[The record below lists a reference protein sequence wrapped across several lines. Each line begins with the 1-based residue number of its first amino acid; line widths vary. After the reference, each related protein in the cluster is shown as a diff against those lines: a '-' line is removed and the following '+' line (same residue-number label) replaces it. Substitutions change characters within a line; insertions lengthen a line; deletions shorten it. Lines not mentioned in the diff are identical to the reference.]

1 MISSVAACKR
11 IHSIEVEQLQDSE
24 EVQHS
29 FLLIKG
35 RLQPKCAAAKQ
46 LKATLELCDESLEQ
60 LTQLSSAGEFKL
72 LFDLHV
78 QQDKEEKK
86 EEVPAV
92 TSRACRLQLRS
103 CSGSRLIRFTY
114 KPRSSH
120 YRVQPLYIVSQDEK
134 EEDASASRCSLID
147 LNLRLVQCI
156 YAHKLHAAGF
166 ANRTFTLNGPC
177 RRFCSQLTTE
187 ETLAKSEDELWQHFA
202 GEILACEQWGQQLHL
217 KFVAFVACTRYDGA
231 AVAASGDHSYANIR
245 RHLRGH
251 AALGGGG
258 LALFGSAH
266 FYAWPRTFTEIG
278 DCVRSA
284 ERVDV
289 ARLPDESNYR
299 RTYGGVYAS
308 TLGAVCHE
316 LGHCFDLG
324 HTLDGVMGHGFDY
337 LNRVLTVDQATE
349 HLPQRIVDQS
359 SSAAAA
365 AAAAAGAGAAA
376 TAAEPL
382 KQTQRKTAEEQ
393 NVEDSWECWD
403 DTGDGSDGQGDA
415 AANTGPGLV
424 DIALGNGDVSRLNA
438 RIAELEQHNG
448 QLNASLEELDA
459 QHEVA
464 MQDVLVRK
472 KQLQLQV
479 EELRQLQ
486 ADRMVE
492 HEMAIARQQK
502 QLEERSRAESSLA
515 AAREELQQQL
525 EQQALEL
532 KRGVLELAE
541 MQELLEKR
549 GADNN
554 ELIDRVRLAEAERE
568 KLLKELDELKLAKE
582 KKTSESSSNSSST
595 STKHSEDEFIVVRQA
610 DAASGCG
617 SGSGSDPDPDSDPT
631 PPSKEKL
638 RDRLVQLESRIAEL
652 SLANGQLQDAQL
664 EKELSA
670 SLLSDQL
677 AELESRLRISEA
689 EKEQLQLDVQFK
701 LQQLTMQNQVL
712 KLNAEAEQETHSHD
726 FEQQLDALRAD
737 NRRLRQELDASIAQA
752 KFRQAIAEE
761 KQEITDLD
769 DAEDDLEKLR
779 SLLQAQI
786 EDRLAT
792 AAPQHGLER
801 AYRVL
806 SERWQRLDAAEQRLG
821 ELQEQKRISEHEKK
835 TLEADISQYILQCDE
850 LMKNNELLLN
860 ELDKFKRNKLETIEE
875 HHEET
880 IVQLEGQLEEARQRL
895 EMAHE
900 AQQRL
905 QSQLDAVQNDR
916 KELKECQSRLA
927 QKDSLLE
934 EARQQ
939 VEELQSQLATLQD
952 QLQARD
958 DQLEQLQEQMQ
969 ARDEQLSTIQQLGE
983 RENEQIIDLE
993 RLKEQLQ
1000 AKDEQLAQLEQQATD
1015 LEQLKEQLSSLRLS
1029 ADQWKSQLQQSND
1042 SHAKEKGDLIQALQQ
1057 KHAENTQYYGEIQRL
1072 QPFEQQVGGLVRERE
1087 KLEEQLRRVQ
1097 ELREKSD
1104 MRVASLLAEQS
1115 SQAQASQ
1122 EALEQQASI
1131 QRDLE
1136 RLRAHLLEV
1145 EELHTQ
1151 ETVELQRELDES
1163 RTKQSVLQH
1172 EVSKSSTAYTS
1183 ASIRA
1188 NQQAETLQAQHAL
1201 LQQQRDD
1208 LLAKLGQCEDREMK
1222 QQAALTNLQCALEQ
1236 FQNDKE
1242 HDIEMA
1248 TQRIRREMQ
1257 AHVDRQ
1263 DQLQAEM
1270 EAMQQQLAEANQ
1282 GLRAAARLSDQ
1293 LEAGQQTIAVLRDEV
1308 ESLKEANDQL
1318 EQRLNSSESSQTDKI
1333 DKSLI
1338 KSLLIGYVVSGHAGD
1353 KQQVL
1358 RLISSVLDFTAQE
1371 SDKVGLNKQ
1380 QSSWLGA
1387 ILGGGPASG
1396 SSAPGRGNE
1405 NLVQAFVQFLEQESQ
1420 PETATQMRPNLLSM
1434 TGQVDAT
1441 TATTTT
1447 TTPPPPHP
1455 QTGQGQGHAASA
1467 ASAGQDHGSAP
1478 PPSPPATGPAH
1489 SLSMS
1494 SNEFAPSRNSSSIL
1508 KDILSD
1514 S

>member
-1 MISSVAACKR
+1 MSWLNNSLN
-11 IHSIEVEQLQDSE
+11 SIKGQLTNLAQEVLADTAGPGDEDYRGAETDTKTALELLAESQQQKEQLDQLCGDKDRE
-24 EVQHS
+24 
-29 FLLIKG
+29 I
-35 RLQPKCAAAKQ
+35 AALRKQ
-46 LKATLELCDESLEQ
+46 I
-60 LTQLSSAGEFKL
+60 TQLNS
-72 LFDLHV
+72 
-78 QQDKEEKK
+78 QQ
-86 EEVPAV
+86 
-92 TSRACRLQLRS
+92 
-103 CSGSRLIRFTY
+103 
-114 KPRSSH
+114 
-120 YRVQPLYIVSQDEK
+120 
-134 EEDASASRCSLID
+134 
-147 LNLRLVQCI
+147 
-156 YAHKLHAAGF
+156 
-166 ANRTFTLNGPC
+166 
-177 RRFCSQLTTE
+177 
-187 ETLAKSEDELWQHFA
+187 
-202 GEILACEQWGQQLHL
+202 
-217 KFVAFVACTRYDGA
+217 
-231 AVAASGDHSYANIR
+231 
-245 RHLRGH
+245 
-251 AALGGGG
+251 
-258 LALFGSAH
+258 
-266 FYAWPRTFTEIG
+266 IG
-278 DCVRSA
+278 DR
-284 ERVDV
+284 
-289 ARLPDESNYR
+289 
-299 RTYGGVYAS
+299 
-308 TLGAVCHE
+308 
-316 LGHCFDLG
+316 
-324 HTLDGVMGHGFDY
+324 
-337 LNRVLTVDQATE
+337 
-349 HLPQRIVDQS
+349 
-359 SSAAAA
+359 
-365 AAAAAGAGAAA
+365 AAAGAGAAA

-415 AANTGPGLV
+415 AANTGSGLV
-424 DIALGNGDVSRLNA
+424 DIALGNGDVSRLSA

-472 KQLQLQV
+472 KQLQMQV
-479 EELRQLQ
+479 DELRQLQ

-502 QLEERSRAESSLA
+502 QLEERGKAESSLA

-549 GADNN
+549 GADNS

-617 SGSGSDPDPDSDPT
+617 SGSDPDPDPDAT
-631 PPSKEKL
+631 QPPSKEKL

-664 EKELSA
+664 EKELSS
-670 SLLSDQL
+670 SLLSEQL

-792 AAPQHGLER
+792 AAPQHSLER

-905 QSQLDAVQNDR
+905 QSQLEAVQNDK
-916 KELKECQSRLA
+916 KELKEYHSRLA

-952 QLQARD
+952 QLQAKD
-958 DQLEQLQEQMQ
+958 EQLEQLQEQMQ

-993 RLKEQLQ
+993 RLKEQIQ
-1000 AKDEQLAQLEQQATD
+1000 VKDEQLEQQATD
-1015 LEQLKEQLSSLRLS
+1015 LEQLTEQLSSLQLS

-1072 QPFEQQVGGLVRERE
+1072 QPFEQQVAGLVRERE
-1087 KLEEQLRRVQ
+1087 KLEDQLRRVQ
-1097 ELREKSD
+1097 ELKEKSD
-1104 MRVASLLAEQS
+1104 MRVASLLTEQS

-1447 TTPPPPHP
+1447 TTKTPPPPHP